1 VSESRIVGPPPAGH
15 TADIISVNKS
25 FYESYYTHAWKA
37 RLQYDPVSKRNLARR
52 VLSRMRFP
60 PESRRILDIG
70 FGSGAILFS
79 FAPDHALYGVELARS
94 AVTDAERRARHLGV
108 REFAFREYAGHAPLP
123 FPGGFFDLVVCSHVL
138 EHVPDDRFLL
148 SEIRRVL
155 RPGRTALLN
164 IPVNEGRYTDPH
176 HLRRYTEAAFQDL
189 VRNAGLNILH
199 AESADRIWNLFGWFF
214 ERRIH
219 KKLGPAGFLLSA
231 AVNLYFAAIPD
242 AVARAMDRLLDG
254 TLPAC
259 QFIVAA
265 RRGEAPG

>member
-1 VSESRIVGPPPAGH
+1 V
-15 TADIISVNKS
+15 ADIVSVNKS

-79 FAPDHALYGVELARS
+79 FAPTNALYGVELARS
-94 AVTDAERRARHLGV
+94 AVADAERRARRLGV
-108 REFAFREYAGHAPLP
+108 REFAFREYSGHGPLP
-123 FPGGFFDLVVCSHVL
+123 FPGAFFDLVICSHVL

-148 SEIRRVL
+148 SEIHRVL
-155 RPGRTALLN
+155 RAGGTALLN
-164 IPVNEGRYTDPH
+164 IPVNEGRYADPH
-176 HLRRYTEAAFQDL
+176 HLRCYTEATFRSL
-189 VRNAGLNILH
+189 VVKAGLNILR

-214 ERRIH
+214 ERRVH
-219 KKLGPAGFLLSA
+219 KALGPAGFLLSA

-242 AVARAMDRLLDG
+242 AVAAALDRLLDG
-254 TLPAC
+254 ALPPR
-259 QFIVAA
+259 QLVAA
-265 RRGEAPG
+265 ARKGVRPA